1 MHLGRKQKQVK
12 VARGCAVTMYRINL
26 LLVGFATH
34 VLSEPIKYCD
44 YNTSVDISQGTHI
57 SNGDINFDG
66 ERYQQ
71 HEYFFDKKTG
81 TQRGCICWKKI
92 CVRKCCPLGQG
103 YTQNKSCANVS
114 SPFDPP
120 IWDDYGELKG
130 VDVSKFHL
138 LFGKVECLNAARLK
152 LSQISD
158 NLHLLKDP
166 ETKKN
171 FTRLDALVCFAN
183 EDEEHNYTSSYVL
196 LSGMLISCVFFIV
209 TIAVYA
215 WLPELQNLHGRV
227 LMVYLACMCVGFAFL
242 SSMQILLTVDNITI
256 NVCLGLTFVI
266 YFALLSAF
274 FWLNVMCFDIWWTFR
289 TRRPRRTSPGL
300 MRSYCFAN
308 EDEEHNYTVVTFVTF
323 VIYFALLSA
332 FFWLN
337 VMCFDIW
344 WTFSGKRGLSLE
356 RWSMRA
362 RFCAYAA
369 YAFGFP
375 TGLTVLLAALEFSGR
390 SKFNEMFQISQSDSG
405 DLRTIGNRD
414 VKNWKEYQQQRGSL
428 DTVRTSICCDS
439 DNIRTTKTSSF

>member
-1 MHLGRKQKQVK
+1 
-12 VARGCAVTMYRINL
+12 MYRINL

-390 SKFNEMFQISQSDSG
+390 SKLIYLYGPIVILCIANMLFTVMGINWILEVVSALYPQANNVWRFVDAYNVM
-405 DLRTIGNRD
+405 IGFF
-414 VKNWKEYQQQRGSL
+414 
-428 DTVRTSICCDS
+428 I
-439 DNIRTTKTSSF
+439 